1 MEACAAVS
9 ILVGGNL
16 HDPLLKRLHG
26 IPGETIKHDSA
37 ACFRRIANEL
47 LQALLRHRQRCE
59 NDELR
64 RALVAGLKLFGGGQ
78 HLVEIYRP
86 GWRSPEH
93 SLILAEVAVP
103 AAPIA
108 DAWKLTARCRSEEHT
123 SELQSLMRI
132 SYADCCMKKKKR

>member
-59 NDELR
+59 NEELR
-64 RALVAGLKLFGGGQ
+64 RALVEGLRLFGGGQ
-78 HLVEIYRP
+78 KLVEIYSH
-86 GWRSPEH
+86 GWRTPAP
-93 SLILAEVAVP
+93 SLIIADVTVP
-103 AAPIA
+103 AGST
-108 DAWKLTARCRSEEHT
+108 LTPLCRQDGRTVGE
-123 SELQSLMRI
+123 
-132 SYADCCMKKKKR
+132 

>member
-1 MEACAAVS
+1 MRISDWSSDVCS
-9 ILVGGNL
+9 SDLILVVDNL

-64 RALVAGLKLFGGGQ
+64 RALVAGLQLFVGGQ

-93 SLILAEVAVP
+93 SLIHAEVPVP
-103 AAPIA
+103 A
-108 DAWKLTARCRSEEHT
+108 DAIGRASGRERGW
-123 SELQSLMRI
+123 QSV
-132 SYADCCMKKKKR
+132 

>member
-103 AAPIA
+103 AVG
-108 DAWKLTARCRSEEHT
+108 RSEERRVGKECVSTCRSRWSPYH
-123 SELQSLMRI
+123 
-132 SYADCCMKKKKR
+132 

>member
-37 ACFRRIANEL
+37 ACFRRIAHEL

-64 RALVAGLKLFGGGQ
+64 RTLVAGLKHFGGGQ

-86 GWRSPEH
+86 AWRSPQH
-93 SLILAEVAVP
+93 SLILPDVTVP
-103 AAPIA
+103 PFGRFARIVPTFITPAPPPSA
-108 DAWKLTARCRSEEHT
+108 DRPPERGSV
-123 SELQSLMRI
+123 
-132 SYADCCMKKKKR
+132 